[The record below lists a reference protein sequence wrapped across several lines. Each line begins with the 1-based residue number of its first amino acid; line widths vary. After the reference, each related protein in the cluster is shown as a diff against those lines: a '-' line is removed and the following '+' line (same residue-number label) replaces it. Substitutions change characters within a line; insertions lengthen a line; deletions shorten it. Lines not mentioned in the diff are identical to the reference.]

1 MILRSEFDWKSF
13 DTFIFDLDGTLVDSL
28 KQIESALDIARIN
41 FGYKAA
47 PEGQA
52 FKKLG
57 LPIGELLSDLDL
69 SHKVQE
75 EMIIYF
81 RNELAK
87 QISVSNQLFVGTK
100 ELLLI
105 LGSRGIKVA
114 IATSKPTY
122 LAKMVIENS
131 EVSDLV
137 NFVQGTDSF
146 PAKPDPEVI
155 KRCISMV
162 KCKNPIMIGDRI
174 EDIQAATAAGISSVG
189 IAQSAHSE
197 DLLTKAGAVCTF
209 KNIYLLYQS
218 VLSSLK
224 KN

>member
-1 MILRSEFDWKSF
+1 MRSEFEWKSF

-41 FGYKAA
+41 FGYVAT

-52 FKKLG
+52 FKRLG

-69 SHKVQE
+69 SYNVQE
-75 EMIIYF
+75 EIIIYF

-87 QISVSNQLFVGTK
+87 QISISNQLFVGTK
-100 ELLLI
+100 ELLII
-105 LGSRGIKVA
+105 LSIRGIKIA

-137 NFVQGTDSF
+137 NFVQGTDNF

-155 KRCISMV
+155 KRCISV
-162 KCKNPIMIGDRI
+162 LKCNNPIMIGDRI
-174 EDIQAATAAGISSVG
+174 EDIEAASSAGISSVG

-197 DLLTKAGAVCTF
+197 ELLTKAGAICTF
-209 KNIYLLYQS
+209 KNIDLLYRF

>member
-1 MILRSEFDWKSF
+1 MLPGSEFNWKSF

-41 FGYKAA
+41 FGYGAT
-47 PEGQA
+47 PRGQT

-57 LPIGELLSDLDL
+57 LPIRDLLSDLDL
-69 SHKVQE
+69 PPKIQE
-75 EMIIYF
+75 EIIVYF
-81 RNELAK
+81 RNQLAK
-87 QISVSNQLFVGTK
+87 QISISNQLFIGAK

-105 LGSRGIKVA
+105 LRGRGINIA

-137 NFVQGTDSF
+137 NFVQGTDNF

-155 KRCISMV
+155 KRCISV
-162 KCKNPIMIGDRI
+162 LKCSNPIMIGDRI
-174 EDIQAATAAGISSVG
+174 EDVEAATAAGISSVG
-189 IAQSAHSE
+189 IAASAHSE
-197 DLLTKAGAVCTF
+197 DLLNKAGAICTF
-209 KNIYLLYQS
+209 KSIDLLYGS
-218 VLSSLK
+218 VLSCFK